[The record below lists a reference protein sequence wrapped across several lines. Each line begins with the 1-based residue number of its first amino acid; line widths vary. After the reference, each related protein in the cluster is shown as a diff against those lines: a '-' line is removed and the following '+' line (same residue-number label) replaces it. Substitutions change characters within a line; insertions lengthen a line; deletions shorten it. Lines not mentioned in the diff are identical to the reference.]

1 MKKYLINRILCVA
14 AAAVIVQS
22 MTAVT
27 VSAAETLPSYAKV
40 SSFSTGEQGN
50 GGWYYMYKDTSTGEY
65 VNMTWNTD
73 KFSAGDNN
81 VNIHSIQPAYYRAT
95 AIGWEAQYTGTV
107 TLTPTDDIVYRMS
120 AYSGGGDV
128 TATIKLNSEI
138 LKQNNGTD
146 AKWVFDKTNNHD
158 NGAQSYKI
166 ENVKVNKGDMIY
178 FEVDCGANNGA
189 SDIYWKPIVQYTA
202 VSDPDFNKIME
213 FKMVD
218 DIKASDQQGYNG
230 WHYMYKTDTGYADM
244 TTRTSDDGGKWKE
257 GDNWVNFFQAQ
268 PAWNRATAIGW
279 QAPYSGTVTLTRT
292 GNFMRLNPGNGDVT
306 ATVFLN
312 EDVLKQNDGT
322 DAQWVFGKDESFAVG
337 PNRSYT
343 ITDVKV
349 NAGDWIYHVLD
360 CGTNNGSSNIQWQP
374 MITYTETAA
383 RINGAGTAEN
393 PYIIASVSDYK
404 VFADIVNSENSSACA
419 KLTSDIVWNSNTPQL
434 VNFSGT
440 IDGNNHKI
448 TLRGK
453 SLIESASNG
462 AVIRNLTLDGA
473 VKAENNAAS
482 FIGNISGVGQGVII
496 KNCANIAKVTASGN
510 NAAGFVGYVGADGAL
525 TIKNSFNYGA
535 VVSAGNA
542 ADAFANSET
551 GENITCEGCY
561 YLAEGIKNNSSTV
574 IDSRFG
580 YQAAAEKFASGEI
593 AYKLNNRAGDI
604 AFGQRIGE
612 DMYPTGA
619 TDGAEVVYKLGT
631 LYTNTDGMFAVTG
644 TESAAFCASKDA
656 FVAVAD
662 HENGA
667 LVSVKAAEVKA
678 NSIYRV
684 DLPEKSENTERKMF
698 VWNTSGEM
706 VPICDAVIY
715 EPIPDIPEETTL
727 MTVSFDGRETACP
740 VVLVDEYPSMD
751 ISDIAEIT
759 GGTAQGYKLTIGEVS
774 LEYTPGERLAKYG
787 DGHLMLES
795 APKLLSGRLYIP
807 LSSLMP
813 TTGWTVEYKRFEDK
827 IIIETGTNY
836 PEPQTTVYARD
847 YETVTT
853 DNDDDRD
860 GVIKAF
866 KAAAASAE
874 SGIPTKLEFEA
885 GKTYHISEKQDSFA
899 LFDLDNLS
907 NLTIEGNGCTF
918 IFERPTNSLV
928 NIEGCT
934 NIKVNN
940 ITVEYKERI
949 AIYGTITS
957 KNVDENTINIV
968 IPDDSPLPADDA
980 WAKFYCTNQTE
991 GPWIFGYPMNAEK
1004 DIPGF
1009 APFDALRITSIENV
1023 SGREYKL
1030 VFSESF
1036 KTYDSSIKIG
1046 DRFAFKSLWSA
1057 YDFGETNKYGRPD
1070 LLAVTRS
1077 KDITFDGIKTN
1088 GALLMLAP
1096 VSYCDGRITFKN
1108 CEMKPTNGDLIT
1120 SAADGIHATANRF
1133 GIIVENCNLRN
1144 AFDDLINT
1152 EAFCGKVE
1160 TKLNGYTFE
1169 TSRDMYCRVGDE
1181 IRFFDTENH
1190 AVIGRAFLK
1199 AIEKTADGKYRLT
1212 LDRAVDGV
1220 VSAEEASVPT
1230 VMYNMNAA
1238 NSGNI
1243 IKNNTLANSR
1253 RHAYII
1259 RSANSII
1266 ENNRMENNSGAAT
1279 EAANEIYG
1287 SGNEG
1292 LFPSALT
1299 FRNNVVQ
1306 SEGISSLYTPL
1317 KAYSWYARTGEQKAI
1332 DGMLIENNTID
1343 VPSINGSI
1351 SINSVNGLYMLS
1363 NTIKSS
1369 GEFAN
1374 AVVPVK
1380 ITNSNI
1386 SKIDG
1391 LDFEY
1396 KQNVSSVISISGSEV
1411 DESNITNINIMG
1423 GNTAAPYSI
1432 K

>member
-1 MKKYLINRILCVA
+1 M
-14 AAAVIVQS
+14 
-22 MTAVT
+22 
-27 VSAAETLPSYAKV
+27 
-40 SSFSTGEQGN
+40 
-50 GGWYYMYKDTSTGEY
+50 
-65 VNMTWNTD
+65 
-73 KFSAGDNN
+73 
-81 VNIHSIQPAYYRAT
+81 NIFT
-95 AIGWEAQYTGTV
+95 
-107 TLTPTDDIVYRMS
+107 
-120 AYSGGGDV
+120 
-128 TATIKLNSEI
+128 
-138 LKQNNGTD
+138 
-146 AKWVFDKTNNHD
+146 
-158 NGAQSYKI
+158 
-166 ENVKVNKGDMIY
+166 
-178 FEVDCGANNGA
+178 
-189 SDIYWKPIVQYTA
+189 
-202 VSDPDFNKIME
+202 
-213 FKMVD
+213 
-218 DIKASDQQGYNG
+218 
-230 WHYMYKTDTGYADM
+230 
-244 TTRTSDDGGKWKE
+244 
-257 GDNWVNFFQAQ
+257 
-268 PAWNRATAIGW
+268 
-279 QAPYSGTVTLTRT
+279 
-292 GNFMRLNPGNGDVT
+292 
-306 ATVFLN
+306 
-312 EDVLKQNDGT
+312 
-322 DAQWVFGKDESFAVG
+322 
-337 PNRSYT
+337 
-343 ITDVKV
+343 
-349 NAGDWIYHVLD
+349 
-360 CGTNNGSSNIQWQP
+360 
-374 MITYTETAA
+374 
-383 RINGAGTAEN
+383 
-393 PYIIASVSDYK
+393 
-404 VFADIVNSENSSACA
+404 
-419 KLTSDIVWNSNTPQL
+419 
-434 VNFSGT
+434 
-440 IDGNNHKI
+440 
-448 TLRGK
+448 
-453 SLIESASNG
+453 
-462 AVIRNLTLDGA
+462 
-473 VKAENNAAS
+473 
-482 FIGNISGVGQGVII
+482 
-496 KNCANIAKVTASGN
+496 
-510 NAAGFVGYVGADGAL
+510 
-525 TIKNSFNYGA
+525 
-535 VVSAGNA
+535 
-542 ADAFANSET
+542 
-551 GENITCEGCY
+551 
-561 YLAEGIKNNSSTV
+561 
-574 IDSRFG
+574 
-580 YQAAAEKFASGEI
+580 
-593 AYKLNNRAGDI
+593 
-604 AFGQRIGE
+604 
-612 DMYPTGA
+612 
-619 TDGAEVVYKLGT
+619 
-631 LYTNTDGMFAVTG
+631 
-644 TESAAFCASKDA
+644 
-656 FVAVAD
+656 
-662 HENGA
+662 
-667 LVSVKAAEVKA
+667 
-678 NSIYRV
+678 
-684 DLPEKSENTERKMF
+684 
-698 VWNTSGEM
+698 
-706 VPICDAVIY
+706 
-715 EPIPDIPEETTL
+715 
-727 MTVSFDGRETACP
+727 
-740 VVLVDEYPSMD
+740 
-751 ISDIAEIT
+751 
-759 GGTAQGYKLTIGEVS
+759 
-774 LEYTPGERLAKYG
+774 
-787 DGHLMLES
+787 
-795 APKLLSGRLYIP
+795 
-807 LSSLMP
+807 
-813 TTGWTVEYKRFEDK
+813 
-827 IIIETGTNY
+827 
-836 PEPQTTVYARD
+836 
-847 YETVTT
+847 
-853 DNDDDRD
+853 
-860 GVIKAF
+860 
-866 KAAAASAE
+866 
-874 SGIPTKLEFEA
+874 
-885 GKTYHISEKQDSFA
+885 
-899 LFDLDNLS
+899 
-907 NLTIEGNGCTF
+907 
-918 IFERPTNSLV
+918 
-928 NIEGCT
+928 
-934 NIKVNN
+934 
-940 ITVEYKERI
+940 
-949 AIYGTITS
+949 
-957 KNVDENTINIV
+957 
-968 IPDDSPLPADDA
+968 
-980 WAKFYCTNQTE
+980 
-991 GPWIFGYPMNAEK
+991 
-1004 DIPGF
+1004 
-1009 APFDALRITSIENV
+1009 PFDALRIASVENV

>member
-1 MKKYLINRILCVA
+1 MKKYLIKRILCVV

-27 VSAAETLPSYAKV
+27 VSAAETLPSYAKAI
-40 SSFSTGEQGN
+40 SFSAGEQGN

-65 VNMTWNTD
+65 VNMTWD
-73 KFSAGDNN
+73 GSKFNGGGGSN
-81 VNIHSIQPAYYRAT
+81 VNTHFIMPGYGT
-95 AIGWEAQYTGTV
+95 PLVIGFEVPYTGTV
-107 TLTPTDDIVYRMS
+107 TLKVTDNVIYRSS
-120 AYSGGGDV
+120 ANSKGGDV
-128 TATIKLNSEI
+128 AATLKLNNDE
-138 LKQNNGTD
+138 LWTHT
-146 AKWVFDKTNNHD
+146 FDNTCYNTTGKT
-158 NGAQSYKI
+158 SVYVK
-166 ENVKVNKGDMIY
+166 ENVSVKKGDMIY
-178 FEVDCGANNGA
+178 HEVDCGTNTTAA
-189 SDIYWKPIVQYTA
+189 DIYWKPIVQYTA
-202 VSDPDFNKIME
+202 VSDPDYNRVTE

-230 WHYMYKTDTGYADM
+230 WHYMYKTSTGYADM

-374 MITYTETAA
+374 MITYTETVA

-440 IDGNNHKI
+440 IGGNNHKI

-510 NAAGFVGYVGADGAL
+510 NAAGFVGYVDADGAL

-656 FVAVAD
+656 FAAVAD
-662 HENGA
+662 HENGV

-684 DLPEKSENTERKMF
+684 DLPEKAEDTERKMF
-698 VWNTSGEM
+698 VWNSSGEM

-715 EPIPDIPEETTL
+715 EPILDIPEGTAL
-727 MTVSFDGRETACP
+727 MTVSFDGREAAYP
-740 VVLVDEYPSMD
+740 AMIVDEYPIMD
-751 ISDIAEIT
+751 IREIAKIT
-759 GGTAQGYKLTIGEVS
+759 GGTAHGNKLTIGEVN
-774 LEYTPGERLAKYG
+774 LEYTPDERLAKYG

-795 APKLLSGRLYIP
+795 APKLLDGRLYIP
-807 LSSLMP
+807 VSSLMS
-813 TTGWTVEYKRFEDK
+813 TTGWTVEYKQFEDK
-827 IIIETGTNY
+827 LIIETGTNY
-836 PEPQTTVYARD
+836 PEPQTTVYVRD
-847 YETVTT
+847 YETVIT
-853 DNDDDRD
+853 DNNDDKD

-968 IPDDSPLPADDA
+968 IPDDSPLPADEA
-980 WAKFYCTNQTE
+980 WTQLYCTNQTE
-991 GPWIFGYPMNAEK
+991 GSWIFGYPMNAAK

-1030 VFSESF
+1030 VVSESF
-1036 KTYDSSIKIG
+1036 KNYDSSIKIG
-1046 DRFAFKSLWSA
+1046 DRFAFKSRWNS
-1057 YDFGETNKYGRPD
+1057 YDFGESNKYGRPD
-1070 LLAVTRS
+1070 LLVVTRS

-1120 SAADGIHATANRF
+1120 SAADGIHASTNRF

-1152 EAFCGKVE
+1152 EAYCGNVE
-1160 TKLNGYTFE
+1160 TKLDEYTVE
-1169 TSRDMYCRVGDE
+1169 TSRDMYCRVSDE

-1199 AIEKTADGKYRLT
+1199 AIEKTDDGKYRLT
-1212 LDRAVDGV
+1212 LDRTVDGV

-1230 VMYNMNAA
+1230 VMYNMNVA

-1287 SGNEG
+1287 TSNEG

-1306 SEGISSLYTPL
+1306 SEGISSRYTPL

-1332 DGMLIENNTID
+1332 DGLLIENNTID

-1351 SINSVNGLYMLS
+1351 SINSVNDLYMLG

-1374 AVVPVK
+1374 DVIPVK
-1380 ITNSNI
+1380 ISNSKI
-1386 SKIDG
+1386 AKIDG
-1391 LDFEY
+1391 IDFDY

-1423 GNTAAPYSI
+1423 GNTAKPYSI